1 MPSYLV
7 YQILRIVTEVLSQEI
22 SKASHVPG
30 RANSMEVSLIARVS
44 VTIYD
49 IKDVLYYYTGY
60 ADAVISGRAIDIIN
74 KIIIYVYRIILF

>member
-1 MPSYLV
+1 M
-7 YQILRIVTEVLSQEI
+7 TEILSQEM

-30 RANSMEVSLIARVS
+30 RANNIEVSLIARVS
-44 VTIYD
+44 VIIYD

-60 ADAVISGRAIDIIN
+60 VDAVVSGKAIDIIN